1 MAISDAP
8 SARQPTRDT
17 TARRENATLD
27 AADRLRLLLRSG
39 EILASSLN
47 WQKTIDQAAR
57 IAVPAFT
64 DLCIIDIIVG
74 TAIRPVGV
82 AHADPAAE
90 LAVRD
95 MRERFPLDLSSPAPV
110 GQVARSGQSLL
121 IPIVQDDLQRAIAQS
136 DVHVDILLDLNY
148 RSAMVV
154 PLIARGRTLGT
165 IMYVLTTDRPPYAAE
180 DLVFAEELARRVA
193 MAVDNARLYTSEQ
206 AARHEAEQAVARWAR
221 LHTVTAALTRAVT
234 PGDVARVVLED
245 LVETTGALAGSVLL
259 FIESPDVLD
268 LVGAVGYPA
277 EMLDGWQRVPM
288 TLDIQATEAVRK
300 NEPVW
305 ISSRAEVLERYP
317 SLRGVSATAAES
329 FAAIPLATG
338 GEPIGVL
345 GLSFPG
351 PRELDGIDQSYILLL
366 TEQASQA
373 LERARLF
380 RSEHAARATAERAV
394 RTRDE
399 FLSIASHEL
408 KTPLTTVKGSTQ
420 LLRRQFTGG
429 RPDLTRIERFSETL
443 EGQVGRLEALVAD
456 LLDISRIDQGRDA
469 VRMEP
474 TDLVRLAR
482 RLTDEIRESPDWTA
496 AHRVV
501 LDTPESA
508 TGVWDTIRIEQALTN
523 LLTNALRYSP
533 EGGEVR
539 VSVHA
544 SGDGV
549 VIAVAD
555 DGIGIPADEHELLFQ
570 PFSRSRLTRRTID
583 GTGLGLYITARIVE
597 RHGGT
602 IGVQSE
608 PGHGSTFT
616 ITLPRDSTS
625 ISQRRQGPAGG

>member
-1 MAISDAP
+1 M
-8 SARQPTRDT
+8 
-17 TARRENATLD
+17 
-27 AADRLRLLLRSG
+27 LLRSG

-47 WQKTIDQAAR
+47 WQTTIDQAAR

-64 DLCIIDIIVG
+64 DLCVIDIVVG

-82 AHADPAAE
+82 AHVDASAE
-90 LAVRD
+90 IAVRH
-95 MRERFPLDLSSPAPV
+95 MRERFPLDLSSPTPV
-110 GQVARSGQSLL
+110 GQVARSGKALL
-121 IPIVQDDLQRAIAQS
+121 IPVVPDDLQRAIAQS
-136 DVHVDILLDLNY
+136 DTHADILLELNY

-165 IMYVLTTDRPPYAAE
+165 IMYVLTTDRPPYVAE

-193 MAVDNARLYTSEQ
+193 MAVDNAWLYTSEQ

-268 LVGAVGYPA
+268 LVGAVGYPPA
-277 EMLDGWQRVPM
+277 VLDAWQQVPI
-288 TLDIQATEAVRK
+288 TLDIQVTEAVRK
-300 NEPVW
+300 NEPIW
-305 ISSRAEVLERYP
+305 ITSRAEALERYP
-317 SLRGVSATAAES
+317 ALRDAAATGAES
-329 FAAIPLATG
+329 FAAIPLSTG

-394 RTRDE
+394 RARDE

-420 LLRRQFTGG
+420 LLRRQFGGG

-469 VRMEP
+469 MRLEQ
-474 TDLVRLAR
+474 TDVASLLR
-482 RLTDEIRESPDWTA
+482 RIASEIRESPDWTDG
-496 AHRVV
+496 HKIV
-501 LDTPESA
+501 LEMPEST
-508 TGVWDTIRIEQALTN
+508 TGVWDAIRIEQALTN

-533 EGGEVR
+533 DGGDVR
-539 VSVHA
+539 VSVRDD
-544 SGDGV
+544 GDGV
-549 VIAVAD
+549 LIEVAD
-555 DGIGIPADEHELLFQ
+555 DGIGIPDDEHEFLFQ

-583 GTGLGLYITARIVE
+583 GTGLGLYITAQIVE

-608 PGHGSTFT
+608 PGHGSIFT
-616 ITLPRDSTS
+616 IALPRDSTT
-625 ISQRRQGPAGG
+625 ISEARQAPAAG